1 MQNENLMINNYVIGF
16 MFSTLIVL
24 FVGLGLIAL

>member
-1 MQNENLMINNYVIGF
+1 MQNENLMISNYVIGF